1 MAAAEIECD
10 RPNPTISEKGE
21 TVSIDYN
28 EVALEYAQHRRINP
42 IVLEA
47 LIREGQLDC
56 LSQVLE
62 VGCGTA
68 NYISAL
74 EALTN
79 CHAYGCDPS
88 QEMLV
93 QARSRTATLSLK
105 EGRAEKLDYADDMFD
120 LVFSID
126 VIHHVEDH
134 QAYYQEAFRVLK
146 PGGKLCTI
154 TESPELIARRK
165 PLAIY
170 FPETVTADLKR
181 YPPAANLRQWM
192 TQAGFTSQWEKVLSY
207 PYEKKDIKDYR
218 DKAYSCL
225 HMISE
230 EAFMAGLKRMEADL
244 QNGPIACLS
253 QYLFL
258 WGSKPAKSDQ

>member
-1 MAAAEIECD
+1 M
-10 RPNPTISEKGE
+10 
-21 TVSIDYN
+21 SIDYN
-28 EVALEYAQHRRINP
+28 QVALEYAQHRRINP

-47 LIREGQLDC
+47 LIREGRLDC

-79 CHAYGCDPS
+79 CHAFGCEPS
-88 QEMLV
+88 QEMLA
-93 QARSRTATLSLK
+93 QARSRAGTVALL
-105 EGRAEKLDYADDMFD
+105 EGRAEKLEYPDETFD

-126 VIHHVEDH
+126 VIHHVEGH
-134 QAYYQEAFRVLK
+134 QAYFKEAFRVLK
-146 PGGKLCTI
+146 PGGRLCTI
-154 TESPELIARRK
+154 TESPELIVRRK
-165 PLAIY
+165 PLSIY
-170 FPETVTADLKR
+170 FPETAAADMKR
-181 YPPAANLRQWM
+181 YPSVTNLRLWM
-192 TQAGFTSQWEKVLSY
+192 TRAGFTAQREKVHSH
-207 PYEKKDIKDYR
+207 PYEKKDVKDYK

-230 EAFMAGLKRMEADL
+230 EAFTAGLKRMEADL

-258 WGSKPAKSDQ
+258 WGSKPANT

>member
-1 MAAAEIECD
+1 M
-10 RPNPTISEKGE
+10 
-21 TVSIDYN
+21 SIDYN

-56 LSQVLE
+56 CSQVLE

-88 QEMLV
+88 QEMLA
-93 QARSRTATLSLK
+93 QARGRSATMQLK
-105 EGRAEKLDYADDMFD
+105 EGSAEKLDYPADSFD

-134 QAYYQEAFRVLK
+134 FAYYKEAFRVLK

-165 PLAIY
+165 PLSFY
-170 FPETVTADLKR
+170 FPETVAADLKR
-181 YPPAANLRQWM
+181 YPPISGLRQWM
-192 TQAGFTSQWEKVLSY
+192 TQAGFKSLWEKVLSY
-207 PYEKKDIKDYR
+207 PYEKKDIKDYKN
-218 DKAYSCL
+218 KAYSCL
-225 HMISE
+225 HMITE
-230 EAFMAGLKRMEADL
+230 EAFLEGMQRMEADL
-244 QNGPIACLS
+244 KNGPIACLS

-258 WGSKPAKSDQ
+258 WGSKPAKIEES